1 MYEQPK
7 FGQRVFVSGQAHV
20 SGSVIL
26 GDDVSIWPMVVIRG
40 DVNRVEVGA
49 RCNIQDGSILHV
61 THEGLYSPQG
71 GPLIL
76 GDDVTIGHGVILHA
90 CSIGHRC
97 LVGIGTVV
105 LDGAVLEDETMI
117 AAGAVVTPGTI
128 VRSRTLWKGNPARLS
143 RPLTEQQVEMLR
155 YNAEHYVRL
164 KDLYLAANTHL
175 RGAGPDHT
183 S

>member
-76 GDDVTIGHGVILHA
+76 GDDITIGHGVILHA

-97 LVGIGTVV
+97 W
-105 LDGAVLEDETMI
+105 
-117 AAGAVVTPGTI
+117 PC
-128 VRSRTLWKGNPARLS
+128 
-143 RPLTEQQVEMLR
+143 
-155 YNAEHYVRL
+155 
-164 KDLYLAANTHL
+164 
-175 RGAGPDHT
+175 
-183 S
+183 